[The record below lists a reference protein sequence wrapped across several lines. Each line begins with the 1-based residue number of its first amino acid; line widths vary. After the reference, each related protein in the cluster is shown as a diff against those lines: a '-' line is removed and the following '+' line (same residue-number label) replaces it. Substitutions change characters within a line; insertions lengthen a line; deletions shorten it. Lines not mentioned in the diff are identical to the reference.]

1 MSKLSLSNSL
11 QQLSLALSRQV
22 VGQQHVVDA
31 LIIALVAEGHVLLEG
46 LPGTAKTRSVRALSN
61 CLDASLGRVQF
72 TPDLMPSDV
81 IGYETLDSSE
91 TMVFKEGP
99 VFTNILLAD
108 EINRAPPKVQ
118 SSLLEAMEERQVT
131 VGGKTHPLP
140 ELFMVLATQNPIE
153 QEGTYPLPEA
163 QLDRFLMK
171 ITVDYPIREAE
182 LDILRLVKSEALQQK
197 PNFSIE
203 QSVLLQ
209 ARKAILNVS
218 TSDSLEQYIVDIVMT
233 TRFPQQFK
241 DSELQN
247 WIQVGASP
255 RATIA
260 LEKCART
267 HAFIKGKNY
276 VDPDDVRAVVNSVLG
291 HRLILS
297 YDAIADGISA
307 KDVVT
312 EIIKRVPVA

>member
-153 QEGTYPLPEA
+153 QEGTYTLPEA

>member
-1 MSKLSLSNSL
+1 MSKLSLSDSL

-203 QSVLLQ
+203 QSLLLQ
-209 ARKAILNVS
+209 AREAILNVS

-241 DSELQN
+241 DSELKN

-267 HAFIKGKNY
+267 HAFIKGKDY